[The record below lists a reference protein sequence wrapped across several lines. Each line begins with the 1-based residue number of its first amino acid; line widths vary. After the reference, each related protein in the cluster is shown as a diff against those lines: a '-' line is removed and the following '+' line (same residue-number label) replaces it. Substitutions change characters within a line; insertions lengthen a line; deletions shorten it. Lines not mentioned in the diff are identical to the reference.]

1 MSVIPTE
8 YKENIMNTFLGVTEE
23 AKVAAVNAL
32 LNLVQDDDAFYHM
45 TAKNELKTRLKI
57 IQFVAP
63 MAHAVNGEHGLY
75 LAEEYAQEQFARRK
89 EEGEAYANR

>member
-1 MSVIPTE
+1 
-8 YKENIMNTFLGVTEE
+8 MNTDQLFLGVTEE
-23 AKVAAVNAL
+23 AKVSAVNAL

-63 MAHAVNGEHGLY
+63 LAHAVNGEHGLY
-75 LAEEYAQEQFARRK
+75 LAEEYARDHFERRK
-89 EEGEAYANR
+89 EEGETHANR

>member
-1 MSVIPTE
+1 
-8 YKENIMNTFLGVTEE
+8 MNTNQPFLGVTEE

-32 LNLVQDDDAFYHM
+32 LNLVKDDDAFYHM

-57 IQFVAP
+57 IQFVEP

-75 LAEEYAQEQFARRK
+75 LAEEYARKHFERRK
-89 EEGEAYANR
+89 EERQTEANR

>member
-1 MSVIPTE
+1 
-8 YKENIMNTFLGVTEE
+8 MNTNQPFLGVKEE
-23 AKVAAVNAL
+23 AKVATVNAL
-32 LNLVQDDDAFYHM
+32 LNLVKDDDAFYHM

-75 LAEEYAQEQFARRK
+75 LAEEYAREHFDRRK
-89 EEGEAYANR
+89 EERQTEANR